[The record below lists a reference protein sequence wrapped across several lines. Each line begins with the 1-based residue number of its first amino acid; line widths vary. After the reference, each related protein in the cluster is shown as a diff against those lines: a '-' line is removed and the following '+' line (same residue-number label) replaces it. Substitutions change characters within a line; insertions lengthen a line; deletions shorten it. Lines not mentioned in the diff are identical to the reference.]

1 MDTNDCIAEIGE
13 LNYDITILKA
23 KPGNQ
28 ELLNKI
34 RDSLNKMFPDAKCI
48 SVTYT
53 MNIDKMFFG
62 IITLPIFSDEEIAS
76 ILLDDDE
83 MKVKKYKLE
92 LDSKLFCDTLDLST
106 DEITALIV
114 HEVSRLVTDCT
125 PITCT
130 RNLIDEYATNLGTV
144 IKIPKFDP
152 YLSIIGYGI
161 KEIARRSV
169 SIFENTYLIP
179 HTLDEQYQLT
189 DALQNAIKTIEAKG
203 NLWNKEIDNKSI
215 IIQWVLRLYNNILK
229 YRIAA
234 LHSLKKGI
242 DLIGS
247 TLIKNELKNLIE
259 SLNKI
264 DDFNLIQQESNSI
277 KDFFN
282 NNKKENLSAL
292 DRFKANGIKNYYDDL
307 YEIQFEYNNMDGD
320 RGMAISLLHRINARL
335 SVLDDYISTEE
346 GLNSQTIRKLQDLY
360 FKYEKLRNDI
370 SSQKLK
376 SPQTLLINV

>member
-28 ELLNKI
+28 EILNKI

-53 MNIDKMFFG
+53 MNTDKMFFG
-62 IITLPIFSDEEIAS
+62 IIALPIFSDEEIAS
-76 ILLDDDE
+76 ILLDDNE

-92 LDSKLFCDTLDLST
+92 LDSKLFCNTLDLSI
-106 DEITALIV
+106 DEITALLV
-114 HEVSRLVTDCT
+114 HEVASLVTDT
-125 PITCT
+125 VPITCA

-144 IKIPKFDP
+144 IKIPKFTP

-161 KEIARRSV
+161 KEIARRSA
-169 SIFENTYLIP
+169 SIFENTYSVP
-179 HTLDEQYQLT
+179 HTLDKQYQLT
-189 DALQNAIKTIEAKG
+189 DALYNAIKTIETKG
-203 NLWNKEIDNKSI
+203 NLWDKEIDNKSI
-215 IIQWVLRLYNNILK
+215 VIQWVLRLYNNILK

-234 LHSLKKGI
+234 LHTLKKGI

-247 TLIKNELKNLIE
+247 TLIKNELKNVIE

-264 DDFNLIQQESNSI
+264 DDFNLIQQESSNI
-277 KDFFN
+277 KNFFN

-292 DRFKANGIKNYYDDL
+292 DRFKANGIKNYYDDF

-320 RGMAISLLHRINARL
+320 RGTAISLLHRINARL

-346 GLNSQTIRKLQDLY
+346 GLNSQTIKKLQDLY
-360 FKYEKLRNDI
+360 FRYEKLRNDI

-376 SPQTLLINV
+376 SPQTLLISI

>member
-28 ELLNKI
+28 EILNKI

-48 SVTYT
+48 SITYT

-62 IITLPIFSDEEIAS
+62 IIALPIFSDEEIAS
-76 ILLDDDE
+76 ILLDDNE

-92 LDSKLFCDTLDLST
+92 LDSKLFCDTLDLSI
-106 DEITALIV
+106 DEITALLV
-114 HEVSRLVTDCT
+114 HEVASLVADTV
-125 PITCT
+125 PITCA
-130 RNLIDEYATNLGTV
+130 RNLIDEYTTNLGTV
-144 IKIPKFDP
+144 IKIPKFAP

-169 SIFENTYLIP
+169 SIFENAYSVP
-179 HTLDEQYQLT
+179 HTLDKQYQLT
-189 DALQNAIKTIEAKG
+189 DALYNAIKTIETKG
-203 NLWNKEIDNKSI
+203 NLWDKEIDNKSI
-215 IIQWVLRLYNNILK
+215 VIQWVLRLYNNILK

-234 LHSLKKGI
+234 LHTLKKGI

-264 DDFNLIQQESNSI
+264 DDFNLIQQESSNI

-292 DRFKANGIKNYYDDL
+292 DRFKANGIKNYYDDF

-320 RGMAISLLHRINARL
+320 RGTAISLLHRINARL

-346 GLNSQTIRKLQDLY
+346 GLNPQTIKKLQDLY
-360 FKYEKLRNDI
+360 FRYEKLRNDI

-376 SPQTLLINV
+376 SPQTLLINI